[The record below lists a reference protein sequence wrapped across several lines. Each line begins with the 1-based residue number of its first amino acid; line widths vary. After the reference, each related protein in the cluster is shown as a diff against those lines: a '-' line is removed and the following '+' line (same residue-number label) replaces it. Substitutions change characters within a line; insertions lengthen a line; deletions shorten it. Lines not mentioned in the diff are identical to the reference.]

1 MSKES
6 VDVKFSNRAYY
17 CRKRKCKR
25 KVSKQK
31 LHIKPSF
38 SMTNRTTQE
47 RFGERHLSKTERRD
61 MQAHIDRLLDGGVR
75 WASTSDPGRYYVER
89 VLPWEELVKCE
100 RNVLVNIRTSIEP
113 KNRFKDGNYEP
124 YNATWFYS
132 RTSPYKPDTELANLD
147 LAERCLR
154 MQKFGWRNHKGYRHV
169 GRPHTITDYR
179 WREYSEPKKRKRK
192 YIRDDSL
199 LKVDGRFSG
208 SEKYRPI
215 KARDVQSFMCS
226 DDVIT
231 TPQVDSYR
239 LLRGNESCKSW
250 YRNGQIQNKREF
262 DDIMRQVEHIFDVEV
277 VFLCNLGKATEEMTQ
292 YTGKPIGPK
301 YYNSKKYEL
310 DRQEKREMKS
320 RSKEK
325 QKHRNKVEE
334 QIFSNNLPLQIR
346 V

>member
-17 CRKRKCKR
+17 SRKRKCKR

-38 SMTNRTTQE
+38 SMTNRTTKE

-75 WASTSDPGRYYVER
+75 WASTGDPGRYYVER

-132 RTSPYKPDTELANLD
+132 HTSPYKPDTELENLD
-147 LAERCLR
+147 WAERSL
-154 MQKFGWRNHKGYRHV
+154 MSDKIGWRKQKGYRCV
-169 GRPHTITDYR
+169 GRPHTFTEYR
-179 WREYSEPKKRKRK
+179 WRESSTPKKRKRK
-192 YIRDDSL
+192 YIQDDSL

-208 SEKYRPI
+208 SEKYRPL
-215 KARDVQSFMCS
+215 KASDVESFLCS
-226 DDVIT
+226 DSVIT

-239 LLRGNESCKSW
+239 LIRSNESLKYY
-250 YRNGQIQNKREF
+250 YRDGDIKNKKEF

-277 VFLCNLGKATEEMTQ
+277 IFLCNLGKATEEMTQ
-292 YTGKPIGPK
+292 YTGKAIGPK
-301 YYNSKKYEL
+301 YYNSKKYQL
-310 DRQEKREMKS
+310 DKQERREMKS
-320 RSKEK
+320 RSKE
-325 QKHRNKVEE
+325 KHRNKVEE